1 MKARR
6 TPGQAGRSS
15 HQQGFTLLEVMVAL
29 AILAVVAVA
38 ASQASR
44 SYLQSVANLKTRTLA
59 QFVAN
64 NALTDLRTQQTW
76 LNAPTSSQVD
86 EQGRRWQ
93 VTVTPMPMG
102 DTLERVQ
109 IAVAPLDDG
118 SSTPRNVV
126 TLEAV
131 LVRMQ

>member
-1 MKARR
+1 MKAQR
-6 TPGQAGRSS
+6 TRQARQAT

-44 SYLQSVANLKTRTLA
+44 SYVQSVANLKTRTLA

-76 LNAPTSSQVD
+76 LSAPTSNQV
-86 EQGRRWQ
+86 EAQGRRWQ
-93 VTVTPMPMG
+93 VTITPTSVG

-118 SSTPRNVV
+118 VTGARSLV
-126 TLEAV
+126 TLDAA
-131 LVRMQ
+131 LVQTR

>member
-1 MKARR
+1 MTANQNWRPNRLSK
-6 TPGQAGRSS
+6 PN
-15 HQQGFTLLEVMVAL
+15 GFTLVEVVVAL

-64 NALTDLRTQQTW
+64 NALTDLRSQQAW
-76 LNAPTSSQVD
+76 LTAPTSAQVE

-93 VTVTPMPMG
+93 VTITPTPMG
-102 DTLERVQ
+102 ETLERVQ

-118 SSTPRNVV
+118 ASTAHSTV
-126 TLEAV
+126 TLDAT
-131 LVRMQ
+131 LLRSR